1 MIINN
6 LIVVDI
12 IDYGWPHYNK
22 SKSGD
27 LFIFD
32 KLTTPKPEFRRKP
45 ARQPARP
52 GRGQSRPSG
61 QYSFIIALY
70 NLYHRHHHH
79 FEHHHLNHQ
88 VQAVPALLLLLILMV
103 AHPGQKIMFNLE
115 HLSILNQVYKNT
127 LNQVYKSTYN
137 AVQPEW
143 PSSRMPSTQQS

>member
-1 MIINN
+1 MN
-6 LIVVDI
+6 L
-12 IDYGWPHYNK
+12 
-22 SKSGD
+22 
-27 LFIFD
+27 

-52 GRGQSRPSG
+52 GRGQSSPSRK
-61 QYSFIIALY
+61 YSIIIALY
-70 NLYHRHHHH
+70 NLYHRHHQYHHH

-127 LNQVYKSTYN
+127 LNQVYKNTLNQVYKSTYN
-137 AVQPEW
+137 VMQPEW